1 MLHGR
6 RVVLAVTGGVAAYK
20 SAYLARRLIE
30 AGAEVRC
37 IVTES
42 AQAFIGVQTLAALT
56 GHPVVTSLFGDERS
70 VSPHTDL
77 GRWAD
82 VIVVAPATTAS
93 LARLASGLSEDAV
106 SATVIAARC
115 PVVVAPA
122 MHTEMWAHP
131 ATQRNVGT
139 LLEDGVVVVGPVEGE
154 LAGGDEGP
162 GRMVEPEEIVAAVGS
177 ALSAPLQGIRVLVT
191 AGGTR
196 EPIDP
201 VRYIGNRSSGRMGH
215 AVAVEAARRGAS
227 VTVVTTSH
235 LPLPPS
241 VERVQVETAEEM
253 QAAVSGTRADVAVLA
268 AAVADFRPVDPA
280 ASKLQRA
287 DGPPGIALEPTP
299 DILAS
304 VVGREE
310 RPRVVVGFAA
320 ETGDLSRA
328 VDKAQAKGV
337 DLMVANDVTQPDA
350 GFAVETN
357 RVTLIRP
364 TGDAEEL
371 PLMSKAEVASRICD
385 EVAGMLGLGV

>member
-30 AGAEVRC
+30 TGAEVRC
-37 IVTES
+37 IVTQP

-56 GHPVVTSLFGDERS
+56 GHSVVTSLFGDERS

-82 VIVVAPATTAS
+82 VVVVAPATTAT

-115 PVVVAPA
+115 PIVVAPA
-122 MHTEMWAHP
+122 MHTEMWEHP
-131 ATQRNVGT
+131 ATQRNIAT
-139 LLEDGVVVVGPVEGE
+139 LLDDGVVIVGPAEGD

-162 GRMVEPEEIVAAVGS
+162 GRMVEPEEIVEAVR
-177 ALSAPLQGIRVLVT
+177 ATLSGPLDGVRVVVT

-215 AVAVEAARRGAS
+215 AIAVEAARRGAS
-227 VTVVTTSH
+227 VTAVTTSD

-241 VERVQVETAEEM
+241 IERVQVETAEQM
-253 QAAVSGTRADVAVLA
+253 QAAVARAGADVAVLA

-280 ASKLQRA
+280 GTKLQRTE
-287 DGPPGIALEPTP
+287 GPPVIDLEPTP

-304 VVGREE
+304 VVARED

-320 ETGDLSRA
+320 ETGDLTRA
-328 VDKAQAKGV
+328 VDKARAKRV

-350 GFAVETN
+350 GFVVETN
-357 RVTLIRP
+357 RVTLIRAGGE
-364 TGDAEEL
+364 TEEL
-371 PLMSKAEVASRICD
+371 PLMTKDEVASRIWD
-385 EVAGMLGLGV
+385 EVSRMLGLEV